1 MSRLPRLALARHAH
15 LVLQRTLPAQPAFVD
30 DTDRAVFVN
39 VLRSA
44 AAAAGVAIHA
54 YALFDREVR
63 LLATPAEASGLSA
76 MMQAVGRLYVAG
88 FNRRHGRRGT
98 LWDGRFRATVVDDA
112 TALVDAM
119 RFVETPPPEAGL
131 AHPADH
137 PWSSAAHHVGRQAS
151 PLVSEHPGF
160 WRLGN
165 TPFERE
171 ALYRRLLEDGLPA
184 ARRAQIEA
192 ATLKGWAL
200 GPPEFAAALGAQ
212 TPRPVAPRRRG
223 RPKKV
228 AV

>member
-15 LVLQRTLPAQPAFVD
+15 LVLLRSLPAQPAFVD
-30 DTDRAVFVN
+30 DTDRSAFLLA
-39 VLRSA
+39 LRTAASA
-44 AAAAGVAIHA
+44 QGVAVHA

-63 LLATPAEASGLSA
+63 LLATPAQASGLSA
-76 MMQAVGRLYVAG
+76 MMQAVGRVYVAG

-98 LWDGRFRATVVDDA
+98 LWDGRFRATVVDDR

-119 RFVETPPPEAGL
+119 RFVETPPPDLAL

-151 PLVSEHPGF
+151 PLVTEHPGF

-171 ALYRRLLEDGLPA
+171 AVYRRLLEDDLPA
-184 ARRAQIEA
+184 ARRAEIEA

-200 GPPEFAAALGAQ
+200 GPPAFAAALAGQ
-212 TPRPVAPRRRG
+212 TPRPVAPRPRG
-223 RPKKV
+223 RRRKV
-228 AV
+228 VV